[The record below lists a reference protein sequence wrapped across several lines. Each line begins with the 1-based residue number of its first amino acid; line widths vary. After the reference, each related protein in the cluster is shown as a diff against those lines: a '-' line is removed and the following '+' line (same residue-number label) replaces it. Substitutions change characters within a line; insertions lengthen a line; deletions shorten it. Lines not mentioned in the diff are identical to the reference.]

1 MMMVWIINTHQ
12 TAFLTGIIACS
23 ALSLRIS
30 HAILGDVRSGEND
43 EISIMERQWPAG
55 LRQ

>member
-1 MMMVWIINTHQ
+1 MFTR
-12 TAFLTGIIACS
+12 LP
-23 ALSLRIS
+23 ALSLRTS

-43 EISIMERQWPAG
+43 EIGIMERQRPAG